1 MNAIP
6 QERRRQFLDELAK
19 ITGRALP
26 PEEPIGAEAAFAE
39 QDAKMFAN
47 GSAGRPGLAD
57 DRYRLITIGDQRCV
71 LIGQNSFDSESL
83 RRRRRPCSAIGR
95 T

>member
-1 MNAIP
+1 MNAIR
-6 QERRRQFLDELAK
+6 QEQRPQFLDELAK

-26 PEEPIGAEAAFAE
+26 PEEPIRGEAAFAE
-39 QDAKMFAN
+39 KDAKMFAN

-57 DRYRLITIGDQRCV
+57 DSYWLITIGDQLCV
-71 LIGQNSFDSESL
+71 LIGQYSFDSESL
-83 RRRRRPCSAIGR
+83 RCRRRPCSAIGR